1 MDLAKTYQEYI
12 ACLNT
17 RNLDRLGE
25 YVEESAVHNGRKIGL
40 TGYREMLK
48 GNYRVIPDLRFH
60 IEFLLTD
67 SSTVASRLRFDC
79 RPRAEFLGLQIDGQ
93 HVVFHENVFYRFAEG
108 KIHEVWSLIDKD
120 EIERQLRLPKP

>member
-1 MDLAKTYQEYI
+1 MDLAKTYQAYI

-25 YVEESAVHNGRKIGL
+25 YVEKSAVHNGRKIGL

-48 GNYRVIPDLRFH
+48 GNYRDIPDLRFH
-60 IEFLLTD
+60 IELLLTD

-79 RPRAEFLGLQIDGQ
+79 RPRAEFLGLQIDGR
-93 HVVFHENVFYRFAEG
+93 HVIFHENVFYRFAEG
-108 KIHEVWSLIDKD
+108 KIQEVWSLIDKD
-120 EIERQLRLPKP
+120 EIEKQLKAA